1 MNPLV
6 LIAEDEAE
14 IAHILHAYLERD
26 GLRTV
31 IAADG
36 LMALDLHRSLRPD
49 IVLLDLK
56 MPCVDGY
63 EVLTELRRR
72 GGTPVIVV
80 SALADRLDKLHALR
94 IGADDY
100 VVKPFDAQEVVGR
113 VRAVLRRACRAR
125 ASVLQVR
132 ELEIDLISHSVAVA
146 SEASSLRSQLDLTL
160 TEFRIL
166 AYMAHF
172 PTRAFTR
179 AELVDACLP
188 GGDALERTIDSH
200 AGKLRR
206 KLKLAGA
213 HGYFASVRGVG
224 YRLVQLL

>member
-1 MNPLV
+1 MTCFDNMNSLV

-56 MPCVDGY
+56 MPRVDGY
-63 EVLTELRRR
+63 EILTELRRR

-80 SALADRLDKLHALR
+80 SALADSLDKLHALR

-113 VRAVLRRACRAR
+113 VRAVLRRARRAP
-125 ASVLQVR
+125 QW
-132 ELEIDLISHSVAVA
+132 
-146 SEASSLRSQLDLTL
+146 
-160 TEFRIL
+160 
-166 AYMAHF
+166 
-172 PTRAFTR
+172 
-179 AELVDACLP
+179 
-188 GGDALERTIDSH
+188 
-200 AGKLRR
+200 RR
-206 KLKLAGA
+206 RWG
-213 HGYFASVRGVG
+213 R
-224 YRLVQLL
+224 